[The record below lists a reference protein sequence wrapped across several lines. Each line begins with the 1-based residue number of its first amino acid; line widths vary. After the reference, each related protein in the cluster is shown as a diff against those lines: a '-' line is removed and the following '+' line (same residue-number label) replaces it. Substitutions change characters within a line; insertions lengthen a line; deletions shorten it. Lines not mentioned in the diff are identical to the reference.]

1 MTHASQ
7 ASPQGWPPQGWLI
20 ESEGMCSFWLR
31 ASVQKG
37 PPHSPG
43 HCSMPRKYSYE
54 TQLLVG
60 RVVPFMGNRNLGRHV
75 RHALLGGS
83 AANWDQI
90 WSRPSCLLP
99 QLHRPHG
106 TWRKAASNRNANSV
120 QTCGGNLATSE
131 TLAQTPGL
139 APRHRSR
146 ERFGTTRKC
155 PAAQGLRPFYS
166 NKFTHHHSTNTPFMS
181 KSFQTSCV
189 TQ

>member
-1 MTHASQ
+1 
-7 ASPQGWPPQGWLI
+7 
-20 ESEGMCSFWLR
+20 MCSFWLR

-60 RVVPFMGNRNLGRHV
+60 RVVPFVGNRNLGRHV

-106 TWRKAASNRNANSV
+106 TWRKAASNPNANSV

-131 TLAQTPGL
+131 TLALQDTGAGSGL
-139 APRHRSR
+139 APQEVPGSAQPRKASVRSIQIHSPSFNQHTVYVKILPNQLCHAVSR
-146 ERFGTTRKC
+146 RAAARFLSPPNVKATHSK
-155 PAAQGLRPFYS
+155 QGAP
-166 NKFTHHHSTNTPFMS
+166 
-181 KSFQTSCV
+181 
-189 TQ
+189 